1 MPKLNGKQE
10 NWRVTTLAKAKN
22 VLQTPTFKKAVKKLK
37 PSQKKELDA
46 AVKEIMEEPTLGE
59 QKKGDLA
66 FLRVYK
72 FKMNKQLTLL
82 GYSFDN
88 GTLTLELMAL
98 GSHENFYRGIKR
110 ST

>member
-1 MPKLNGKQE
+1 M
-10 NWRVTTLAKAKN
+10 AKAQS
-22 VLQTPTFKKAVKKLK
+22 VVQTATFKKAVKKLK
-37 PSQKKELDA
+37 ANQKKELDK
-46 AVKEIMEEPTLGE
+46 AVKELMAKPALGE

-82 GYSFDN
+82 GYSFND

-98 GSHENFYRGIKR
+98 GSHENFYRDIKR
-110 ST
+110 RT

>member
-1 MPKLNGKQE
+1 MLWQ
-10 NWRVTTLAKAKN
+10 RLC
-22 VLQTPTFKKAVKKLK
+22 LM
-37 PSQKKELDA
+37 S
-46 AVKEIMEEPTLGE
+46 
-59 QKKGDLA
+59 KKGDLG

-98 GSHENFYRGIKR
+98 GTHENFYRDIKKR
-110 ST
+110 V